1 MTTRRDGRGG
11 IGSGNGVLE
20 EGDGPTY
27 HPTTPAARAGS
38 DFMPAEIRR
47 FERSP
52 GRMKR

>member
-27 HPTTPAARAGS
+27 HPNTPAARAGS
-38 DFMPAEIRR
+38 DFTPAEIRR
-47 FERSP
+47 FRRAVS
-52 GRMKR
+52 RMKR